1 MELSMLAFRN
11 LLKLAI
17 EEDVG
22 YADITTL
29 GSVAADS
36 TATAR
41 IIAKQDLVFCGGP
54 LIQACFNEVGSPGDV
69 ELLFLMKEGQP
80 CAAGTTLVRLKGRAR
95 TLLTGER
102 LTLNFL
108 QRLSGIATHVRSYT
122 SRIMHTQTRLI
133 DTRKTNPGWRSLEKY
148 AVFIGGGGNHR
159 HGLFDGV
166 LLKENHIRAAGGITM
181 AVRRV
186 RAGIHHLVRIEVEV
200 TSLEEVDEAVKAG
213 AEGLLLDNM
222 TPDQIKQALE
232 VIPATVFTEA
242 SGGITL
248 ETIKDYAETGVDF
261 LSVGNLTHGADWVDI
276 SMYVDTMV

>member
-1 MELSMLAFRN
+1 MELSTLAFRP

-29 GSVAADS
+29 GSVAATA

-41 IIAKQDLVFCGGP
+41 VIAKQDLVFCGGP
-54 LIQACFNEVGSPGDV
+54 LIQSCFDEIGSPGDV

-80 CAAGTTLVRLKGRAR
+80 CKSGTTLVRLKGRAR

-102 LTLNFL
+102 IMLNFL
-108 QRLSGIATHVRSYT
+108 QRLSGISTHVRTYT
-122 SRIMHTQTRLI
+122 SRIVHTQTRLI

-200 TSLEEVDEAVKAG
+200 TTIEEVREAVEAG

-222 TPDQIKQALE
+222 SPDQIRQALE
-232 VIPATVFTEA
+232 VIPSGVFTEA
-242 SGGITL
+242 SGGITF
-248 ETIKDYAETGVDF
+248 ETIEAYAETGVDF
-261 LSVGNLTHGADWVDI
+261 LSVGDLTHGADWVDI
-276 SMYVDTMV
+276 SMYVDTVG